1 MKTKPI
7 GFVHLLHAGDE
18 NKREFGKISRFL
30 ARATDHMLVA
40 HKSEKGRDN
49 LIRKLISSSLDRY
62 LCWKWW

>member
-1 MKTKPI
+1 MKTKSI

-40 HKSEKGRDN
+40 HKSEKCRNN
-49 LIRKLISSSLDRY
+49 LMRKLLSSNLDR
-62 LCWKWW
+62 WS